1 MRNPVVRTIG
11 WARAGAAIT
20 LLLSA
25 NAVPADTGV
34 SRYPNPLPSDS
45 DLKVLSLPET
55 YPRSW
60 AYLAYANDKFEIRDV
75 GTDSRAVIGQLPG
88 HESATLLVGTHRP
101 ELYVADTAWARGNR
115 GTRTDYITI
124 YDKRTLSP
132 IGEVVLPG
140 AKRALIV
147 PLQGMMSFA
156 DDERLALIYNFTPA
170 ASVTIV
176 DLVARK
182 VLNEIQIPG
191 CSLAY
196 STGSRGFS
204 SLCSSGT
211 VLSVQLDAKGAVKS
225 RQESTAFNNLD
236 TDPLFTSSADIK
248 GVRYFPTFLGHM
260 QPIDFSGNAANVL
273 PAWSLVTEDDRKEN
287 WRPSGLQVVAA
298 GDDGRLYV
306 IMQHD
311 AHEGSHKEPGTEIW
325 VFDPQS
331 HARVGRL
338 RLVRPGSSV
347 EVTHTPAPELLVAT
361 SDQLDVYGLPHGNLV
376 RSLDASARRGGLM
389 MEAVK

>member
-1 MRNPVVRTIG
+1 MRKVMLLFL
-11 WARAGAAIT
+11 GATCAF
-20 LLLSA
+20 
-25 NAVPADTGV
+25 ADTGA
-34 SRYPNPLPSDS
+34 SRYANPLPSDS
-45 DLKVLSLPET
+45 DLKVLTLPET
-55 YPRSW
+55 YPRTW

-88 HESATLLVGTHRP
+88 HESATLLAGTHRP
-101 ELYVADTAWARGNR
+101 ELYVADTVWARGNR
-115 GTRTDYITI
+115 GARTDYITI

-132 IGEVVLPG
+132 VGEVVLPG

-182 VLNEIQIPG
+182 VLNEVKIPG

-196 STGSRGFS
+196 STGPRGFA

-236 TDPLFTSSADIK
+236 NDPMFTASAEIK
-248 GVRYFPTFLGHM
+248 GVRYFPTFLGRM
-260 QPIDFSGNAANVL
+260 QPIDFTGNAANVL
-273 PAWSLVTEDDRKEN
+273 PAWSLVTEEDRKEN
-287 WRPSGLQVVAA
+287 WRPSGMQVVGA

-306 IMQHD
+306 IMQRD
-311 AHEGSHKEPGTEIW
+311 GHEGSHKEPGTEVW
-325 VFDPQS
+325 VFDSRS
-331 HARVGRL
+331 HARIDRL
-338 RLVRPGSSV
+338 RLVRPGWSV
-347 EVTHTPAPELLVAT
+347 EVTHTPTPELLVAT

-376 RSLDASARRGGLM
+376 RSLDASAHRGGLM